1 MKKKKNL
8 ILGFMILVAFAANL
22 SAQDKY
28 ITKTG
33 HVWIHSKTPVK
44 EIEAHN
50 RQITSI
56 LDVKTGDMIVSCFLI
71 DFKFDN
77 QLVEEHFNENYVE
90 SAKYPKVKFKGKV
103 ENVASIDFTKNGTY
117 KRMVSGVMEMHGKA
131 VNIKKE
137 GTAVV
142 KDGKIIAKAAFT
154 VTAEQFAIVIPEI
167 VKDKIQK
174 DIEVNVEFVY
184 LPFKK

>member
-1 MKKKKNL
+1 MKKYVL
-8 ILGFMILVAFAANL
+8 LTAILSVTLFSNIK
-22 SAQDKY
+22 AQDKY

-50 RQITSI
+50 RQVTSI
-56 LDVKTGDMIVSCFLI
+56 LDVKTGDMIVSAFLI

-90 SAKYPKVKFKGKV
+90 SAKFPKVKFKAKV
-103 ENVASIDFTKNGTY
+103 ADIASIDFTKNGTY
-117 KRMVSGVMEMHGKA
+117 KRIVEGVMEMHGKF

-142 KDGKIIAKAAFT
+142 KDGKIKATAYFT
-154 VTAEQFAIVIPEI
+154 VTAEQFAIIIPEI

-174 DIEVNVEFVY
+174 DVEVNVEFTY
-184 LPFKK
+184 LPYTK

>member
-1 MKKKKNL
+1 MKKYVL
-8 ILGFMILVAFAANL
+8 SSLAIIFFLAANV
-22 SAQDKY
+22 SAQDKF

-50 RQITSI
+50 RQVTSI

-90 SAKYPKVKFKGKV
+90 SAKFPKVKFKGKV
-103 ENVASIDFTKNGTY
+103 LDIATIDFTKNGTY
-117 KRMVSGVMEMHGKA
+117 KRMVEGVMEMHGKS
-131 VNIKKE
+131 VTIKKE

-142 KDGKIIAKAAFT
+142 KDGKIKASASFT
-154 VTAEQFAIVIPEI
+154 VTAEQFAIIIPDL

-174 DIEVNVEFVY
+174 NIEVYVDFTY
-184 LPFKK
+184 TPYTK

>member
-1 MKKKKNL
+1 MITL
-8 ILGFMILVAFAANL
+8 SFLGSL

-56 LDVKTGDMIVSCFLI
+56 FDIKTGDIVVSAFLI

-103 ENVASIDFTKNGTY
+103 LDIASIDFTKNGTY
-117 KRMVSGVMEMHGKA
+117 KLVYEGVMEMHGKSVPLKHEA
-131 VNIKKE
+131 
-137 GTAVV
+137 TAEV
-142 KDGKIIAKAAFT
+142 KDGKIKANGFFT
-154 VTAEQFAIVIPEI
+154 ITAEQFAIIIPEI

-174 DIEVNVEFVY
+174 DVEVNVEFIFTPYV
-184 LPFKK
+184 KK

>member
-1 MKKKKNL
+1 MKKLTLLALVLSLAFFTNL
-8 ILGFMILVAFAANL
+8 K
-22 SAQDKY
+22 AQDKY

-33 HVWIHSKTPVK
+33 HVWFHSKTPLK

-50 RQITSI
+50 KQVTTI
-56 LDVKTGDMIVSCFLI
+56 LDTKTGDMIVSGFLR

-90 SAKYPKVKFKGKV
+90 SAKYPKVKFKGQV
-103 ENVASIDFTKNGTY
+103 LDIASVDFSKNGTY
-117 KRMVSGVMEMHGKA
+117 KRMVVGVVEMHGKS

-142 KDGKIIAKAAFT
+142 KDGKIKATAAFT
-154 VTAEQFAIVIPEI
+154 VTADEFAIIIPEI

-174 DIEVNVEFVY
+174 NIEIYVEFNY
-184 LPFKK
+184 APFVK

>member
-1 MKKKKNL
+1 MKKNL
-8 ILGFMILVAFAANL
+8 ILGFVMFVAFAANL

-44 EIEAHN
+44 EIVAHN

-103 ENVASIDFTKNGTY
+103 LDIASIDFSKNGTY
-117 KRMVSGVMEMHGKA
+117 KRMVEGVMEMHGKS
-131 VNIKKE
+131 VTIKKE

-142 KDGKIIAKAAFT
+142 KDGKIKATAAFT

-174 DIEVNVEFVY
+174 DIEVYVDFTY
-184 LPFKK
+184 APYTK

>member
-1 MKKKKNL
+1 MKKNV
-8 ILGFMILVAFAANL
+8 LVALVL
-22 SAQDKY
+22 SVALFSTVQAQDKY

-33 HVWIHSKTPVK
+33 HVWFHSKTPVK

-50 RQITSI
+50 RQVTSI
-56 LDVKTGDMIVSCFLI
+56 LDVKTGDMIVSAFLS

-90 SAKYPKVKFKGKV
+90 SAKFPKVKFKAKV
-103 ENVASIDFTKNGTY
+103 ADIASIDFTKNGTY
-117 KRMVSGVMEMHGKA
+117 KRMVEGVIEMRGKS
-131 VNIKKE
+131 VTLKKE

-142 KDGKIIAKAAFT
+142 KDGKIKASAAFT
-154 VTAEQFAIVIPEI
+154 VTAEQFAINIPTI

-174 DIEVNVEFVY
+174 DVEVYVEFVY
-184 LPFKK
+184 APYTK

>member
-1 MKKKKNL
+1 MKK
-8 ILGFMILVAFAANL
+8 IVLVAFVL
-22 SAQDKY
+22 SVAFLTSVQAQDKY

-33 HVWIHSKTPVK
+33 HVWFHSKTPVK

-50 RQITSI
+50 KQITSI
-56 LDVKTGDMIVSCFLI
+56 LDVKTGDMIVSAFLS

-90 SAKYPKVKFKGKV
+90 SAKFPKVKFKAKV
-103 ENVASIDFTKNGTY
+103 LDIASIDFKKNGTY
-117 KRMVSGVMEMHGKA
+117 KRMVEGVLEMHGKT
-131 VNIKKE
+131 VNIKEE

-142 KDGKIIAKAAFT
+142 KDGKIKCTAYFT
-154 VTAEQFAIVIPEI
+154 ITPQQFAIVIPDI

-174 DIEVNVEFVY
+174 NIEINVDLNY
-184 LPFKK
+184 LPFTK

>member
-1 MKKKKNL
+1 MKKYVLVTLVLSLALISNL
-8 ILGFMILVAFAANL
+8 K
-22 SAQDKY
+22 AQDKF

-50 RQITSI
+50 HQITSI
-56 LDVKTGDMIVSCFLI
+56 LDVKTGDMIVSAFLR

-90 SAKYPKVKFKGKV
+90 SAKYPKVKFKAKV
-103 ENVASIDFTKNGTY
+103 IDIASIDFSKNGTY
-117 KRMVSGVMEMHGKA
+117 KRMVEGILEMHGKS
-131 VNIKKE
+131 VTIKKE

-142 KDGKIIAKAAFT
+142 KDGKIKATAAFT
-154 VTAEQFAIVIPEI
+154 VTAEQFAIVIPAI

-174 DIEVNVEFVY
+174 DIEVYVDFTY
-184 LPFKK
+184 TPYTK